1 MGDLVQNRTVPILQD
16 NNDIQAVNNY
26 GMAKDDLVILD
37 RRGYVW
43 KQVRTGEGGDAI
55 NLENAE
61 DVATLESWLLQV
73 PH

>member
-1 MGDLVQNRTVPILQD
+1 MQNRTVPILQD